1 MFLAVPHGGIDFK
14 NIMAELEKKNH
25 PLVSLLRDINTNS
38 NVLKVLSQDFKN
50 LIQQRRIVS
59 FVEGNAE
66 PTVQQVNISYTYIRH
81 AHVSQNSSGNWE
93 RSGPP
98 ARMLESNSSLLS
110 LPDSTETA
118 VMSFDKG
125 HSSIA
130 KLGEFDDEYKA
141 ARRYFRD
148 WVEKAPVQVLNQFC
162 M

>member
-1 MFLAVPHGGIDFK
+1 MFLAVPHGGIDFR
-14 NIMAELEKKNH
+14 NIAAELEKKNH
-25 PLVSLLRDINTNS
+25 LLVSLLRDINTDS
-38 NVLKVLSQDFKN
+38 NLLKVLSQEFKN

-66 PTVQQVNISYTYIRH
+66 PTFQMVNFFCAYISLAH
-81 AHVSQNSSGNWE
+81 ALQNWAGKWE

-98 ARMLESNSSLLS
+98 RRMLESNSSLLS
-110 LPDSTETA
+110 LPDSTETQ

-130 KLGEFDDEYKA
+130 KLGPFDTEYKA
-141 ARRYFRD
+141 ALRYFRE
-148 WVEKAPVQVLNQFC
+148 WEQKAPVQVLNQFC